1 MIISNYRY
9 KSIIFISTLLLV
21 CSWSVSVSSSDID
34 AASSSIPRCIVDQRI
49 NNDKYSMDCTTY
61 NQYDVMICPSI
72 TACLSSGQAQQFG
85 TYNILVKDGVYDCV
99 QPTSISLSNDLFVNI
114 KPFNVSSGVS
124 FKCYDNYFLNIV
136 TDSQIRVN
144 ISSIEID
151 CASYDENTQRR
162 SCIYMNGENNRIS
175 ELNLHNVTIRN
186 AHSNSQFI
194 ESGAVTLYRLSA
206 TVTDSLF
213 INCTSN
219 GPGGAI
225 GILDSTPSLNVFNS
239 RFYNNVGSYGGALYT
254 IGSSIN
260 VYNSIFS
267 NNTANQHGGA
277 IYSDFGNVQINSN
290 VFLYNTAITGSG
302 GAVRVCS
309 ERNVRLYSNNFDSNK
324 AINGYGGA
332 LYLGQNTQGLIIFDV
347 SYSLFTDNIALY
359 GGGIAT
365 QVQDRESGAFNLT
378 LAIFKNNRGI
388 STSASIYFNSQS
400 SIRLIGGKF
409 FLPTFVYQHFPPYY
423 TNYLKYNIQNLNNRD
438 DCPINSQLFFGSQTT
453 PNTCLQID
461 NMVDPTPTPT
471 QTPIPSFT
479 TEGTTEYSSGT
490 SDFSSGTT
498 GSDGSGWATT
508 SSISTSGSWTSGWS
522 TFSSTT
528 GSFTTGWPSF
538 SSSST
543 SSWYTTTSS
552 YSGSSSN
559 EQSDSN
565 DQNTNPLLAL
575 AFLFAT
581 CFASLFFFIVA
592 IIKGVRK

>member
-9 KSIIFISTLLLV
+9 KSIIFISTLLLLV
-21 CSWSVSVSSSDID
+21 CSWTVSSSDID

-49 NNDKYSMDCTTY
+49 NNDKYSMDC
-61 NQYDVMICPSI
+61 
-72 TACLSSGQAQQFG
+72 QAQQFG

-239 RFYNNVGSYGGALYT
+239 RFYNNVGSYGGAIYT
-254 IGSSIN
+254 NGPSIN

-267 NNTANQHGGA
+267 NNYASYYGGA
-277 IYSDFGNVQINSN
+277 VYTYSQNVQMSNN
-290 VFLYNTAITGSG
+290 VFANNTAVNSG
-302 GAVRVCS
+302 GAVIIS
-309 ERNVRLYSNNFDSNK
+309 SGNVLLNSNNFNSNN

-332 LYLGQNTQGLIIFDV
+332 LYLLSNAQELTTFV
-347 SYSLFTDNIALY
+347 VTDSSFANNVATY

-365 QVQDRESGAFNLT
+365 QAQTGVFDLT
-378 LAIFKNNRGI
+378 QTSFDSNRAI
-388 STSASIYFNSQS
+388 SSASSFYFFYT
-400 SIRLIGGKF
+400 SIRLIGGTF
-409 FLPTFVYQHFPPYY
+409 YLPTNVYEHFPSYY
-423 TNYLKYNIQNLNNRD
+423 TNYLKYNIQNLNN
-438 DCPINSQLFFGSQTT
+438 
-453 PNTCLQID
+453 ID
-461 NMVDPTPTPT
+461 NTACPTDSQIFYGAQSYPYSCLKIDNIVDPTPTPAV
-471 QTPIPSFT
+471 S
-479 TEGTTEYSSGT
+479 GTTEY
-490 SDFSSGTT
+490 SSGTT

-552 YSGSSSN
+552 YSGSSSS
-559 EQSDSN
+559 ELSDSN